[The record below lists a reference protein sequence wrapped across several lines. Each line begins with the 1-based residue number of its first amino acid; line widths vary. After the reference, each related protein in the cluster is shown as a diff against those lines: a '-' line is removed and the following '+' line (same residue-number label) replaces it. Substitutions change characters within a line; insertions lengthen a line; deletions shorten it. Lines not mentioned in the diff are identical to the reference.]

1 MEERGRRRAEEEDGG
16 SEQRRRGFRLILTG
30 VALMSAHSHM

>member
-1 MEERGRRRAEEEDGG
+1 MAEWGRRRAEEEDGG
-16 SEQRRRGFRLILTG
+16 SEERRRGCRLILTG